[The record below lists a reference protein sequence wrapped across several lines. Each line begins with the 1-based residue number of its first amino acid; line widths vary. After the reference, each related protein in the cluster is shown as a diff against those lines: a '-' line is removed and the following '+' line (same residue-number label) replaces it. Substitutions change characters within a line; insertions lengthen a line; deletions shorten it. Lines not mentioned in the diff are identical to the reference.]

1 MPSARISHNADGT
14 ITVKVGRMVE
24 HIDPL
29 GKDKGEVF
37 DAVKTAAFSKG
48 ARVSDITITEIL
60 FNRVEEVKRK

>member
-24 HIDPL
+24 HIDPT
-29 GKDKGEVF
+29 GKDKGQVF

-48 ARVSDITITEIL
+48 AKVSDVTITEIL
-60 FNRVEEVKRK
+60 FNRVEEARRR